1 MTEPTHRKALPRY
14 QRDKTAF
21 PKFTLRER
29 DREIVRLVFEHRF
42 LDTELIW
49 HLLKK
54 EGDSDADYLTGKDG
68 KARPVS
74 YGFGRKALY
83 KRLQAL
89 YHTSYLNR
97 RFPADQPIGRGYDG
111 PRAIYGIGPKSTR
124 ILADMV
130 DASPQE
136 VRRIVEANKVGDP
149 FMRHALE
156 IARFRVILELACR
169 RSQDRVR
176 LLFWEQGQHL
186 RDTVY
191 GVDDDGGDRRFTV
204 YPDAFFGLEV
214 ANTGRAS
221 YFLEVDRGTEPIVST
236 KQRTDIRNKLV
247 GYRFYRKRERIAKRY
262 AYTRTPDG
270 AVTGLEILE
279 QDNRVDDADRLKGFS
294 VLFVTNGSV
303 GKDRAVTGRIANI
316 LGTLPALGKFY
327 ANNSLYWFT
336 SVDALKL
343 EEPESI
349 FRNIW
354 ILPKPGSGVASL
366 ID

>member
-1 MTEPTHRKALPRY
+1 MTEPTRRKTLPRY
-14 QRDKTAF
+14 QRDKSAF

-54 EGDSDADYLTGKDG
+54 EGDSDADYLTGRDG

-111 PRAIYGIGPKSTR
+111 PRAIYGIGPKSVG
-124 ILADMV
+124 ILPDIMDV
-130 DASPQE
+130 TPQE
-136 VRRIVEANKVGDP
+136 VRRMVEMNKVGDP

-169 RSQDRVR
+169 RSQERVR

-191 GVDDDGGDRRFTV
+191 GIDEDGGDRRYTV

-214 ANTGRAS
+214 REKRLAN
-221 YFLEVDRGTEPIVST
+221 YFLEIDRGTEPIVST

-247 GYRFYRKRERIAKRY
+247 GYRFYRKRERISSCY
-262 AYTRTPDG
+262 AYSKTPDG
-270 AVTGLEILE
+270 AVTGLDILKQE
-279 QDNRVDDADRLKGFS
+279 DASGEFDRLRGFS
-294 VLFVTNGSV
+294 VMFVTNGSV
-303 GKDRAVTGRIANI
+303 GNDGTVCGRIANM
-316 LGTLPALGKFY
+316 LGALPALGKFY

-336 SVDALKL
+336 AVSMLKL
-343 EEPESI
+343 EEPDSM
-349 FRNIW
+349 FGNIW
-354 ILPKPGSGVASL
+354 ILPKAGSGLAGL